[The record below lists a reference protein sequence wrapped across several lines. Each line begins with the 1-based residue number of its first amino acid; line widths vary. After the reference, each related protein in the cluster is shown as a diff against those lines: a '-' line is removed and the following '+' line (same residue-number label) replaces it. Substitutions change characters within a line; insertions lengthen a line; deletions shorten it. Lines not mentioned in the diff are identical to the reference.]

1 MQYIR
6 TARVNKRVIE
16 IPYNR
21 LVGRDDAI
29 EGDWHTIIDSKTFD
43 TFAQAQKRL
52 DNEVEFLYIDKIERI
67 MTADM
72 NRKVAFALGIPEK
85 EFGDCI

>member
-6 TARVNKRVIE
+6 TARVSKRVTE

-21 LVGRDDAI
+21 LAGNGDAI
-29 EGDWHTIIDSKTFD
+29 EGDWHTIIESKTFD
-43 TFAQAQKRL
+43 TFAQAKKRL
-52 DNEVEFLYIDKIERI
+52 DNEVEFLYIDKVQRI
-67 MTADM
+67 VSADT
-72 NRKVAFALGIPEK
+72 NRKVAWLLGIPEK